1 MAKYVNITA
10 QDTLLGT
17 SKVTKGLFPGD
28 VGVQAG
34 TGLSTSSISTTQ
46 RKYYHNLQVS
56 DTDVMSVTYG
66 HVAGSGSSGEQTNT
80 FGETRAIYKQFMTTL
95 QNYDDADPGD
105 VNLANLIINDATE
118 SAFYAIVFERAR
130 MKDRVNKKNWTLHL
144 SGSGHHPN
152 SGSDL
157 RLTDD
162 SEYSASIPTPAGP
175 RFNVVSGSAGTK
187 IGTTI
192 FRLSDHVDRLFD
204 SAEAY
209 NLKIPFDKEVI
220 TNAIKDSVHLN
231 NLSSAYI
238 RPLVFFGEGEMGLL
252 PKSVPVYVSVAAWNW
267 GAYLGDDA
275 GNQGVRV
282 CISKWKRISPQ
293 SFKPTAKGVG
303 GYMNSTLA
311 KVDAVE
317 NGYDDAIMLGDNDV
331 VAEGS
336 GQNLF
341 LIKNGKIYTPPIETG
356 ALGGITRKTVIEIAN
371 NLGLETEET
380 NINAEQLKDADELFF
395 TGTATEVVG
404 VVSVDGED
412 ITGGKPGEITGNI
425 RQKYLEIVNG
435 ENEDFL
441 HYLTLVK

>member
-1 MAKYVNITA
+1 MEKSNLIWLNGEFVNWDDANISVMSH
-10 QDTLLGT
+10 TLHY
-17 SKVTKGLFPGD
+17 
-28 VGVQAG
+28 G
-34 TGLSTSSISTTQ
+34 TG
-46 RKYYHNLQVS
+46 
-56 DTDVMSVTYG
+56 
-66 HVAGSGSSGEQTNT
+66 
-80 FGETRAIYKQFMTTL
+80 
-95 QNYDDADPGD
+95 
-105 VNLANLIINDATE
+105 
-118 SAFYAIVFERAR
+118 VFEGIRAR
-130 MKDRVNKKNWTLHL
+130 
-144 SGSGHHPN
+144 
-152 SGSDL
+152 
-157 RLTDD
+157 D
-162 SEYSASIPTPAGP
+162 S
-175 RFNVVSGSAGTK
+175 K

-192 FRLSDHVDRLFD
+192 FRLPDHVDRLFD

-209 NLKIPFDKEVI
+209 NLKIPYDKEVI
-220 TNAIKDSVHLN
+220 TNVIKDSVHLN

-311 KVDAVE
+311 KIDAVE

-341 LIKNGKIYTPPIETG
+341 LIKNGKIFTPPIETG
-356 ALGGITRKTVIEIAN
+356 ALGGITRKTVIEIASK
-371 NLGLETEET
+371 LGLETEEI
-380 NINAEQLKDADELFF
+380 NINANQLKDADELFF

-412 ITGGKPGEITGNI
+412 ISNGNPGQITGDI
-425 RQKYLEIVNG
+425 RKKYLEIVNG
-435 ENEDFL
+435 EDEDFL

>member
-1 MAKYVNITA
+1 MEKSNLIWLNGEFVNWEDANISVMSH
-10 QDTLLGT
+10 TLHN
-17 SKVTKGLFPGD
+17 
-28 VGVQAG
+28 G
-34 TGLSTSSISTTQ
+34 TG
-46 RKYYHNLQVS
+46 
-56 DTDVMSVTYG
+56 
-66 HVAGSGSSGEQTNT
+66 
-80 FGETRAIYKQFMTTL
+80 
-95 QNYDDADPGD
+95 
-105 VNLANLIINDATE
+105 
-118 SAFYAIVFERAR
+118 VFEGIRAR
-130 MKDRVNKKNWTLHL
+130 
-144 SGSGHHPN
+144 
-152 SGSDL
+152 
-157 RLTDD
+157 D
-162 SEYSASIPTPAGP
+162 S
-175 RFNVVSGSAGTK
+175 K

-192 FRLSDHVDRLFD
+192 FRFPDHVDRLFD

-209 NLKIPFDKEVI
+209 ILKIPFDKVGI

-238 RPLVFFGEGEMGLL
+238 RHLVFFGEGEMGLL

-275 GNQGVRV
+275 GNNGVKV

-356 ALGGITRKTVIEIAN
+356 ALGGITLSLIHISEPTR
-371 NLGLETEET
+371 
-380 NINAEQLKDADELFF
+380 
-395 TGTATEVVG
+395 
-404 VVSVDGED
+404 
-412 ITGGKPGEITGNI
+412 P
-425 RQKYLEIVNG
+425 Y
-435 ENEDFL
+435 
-441 HYLTLVK
+441 